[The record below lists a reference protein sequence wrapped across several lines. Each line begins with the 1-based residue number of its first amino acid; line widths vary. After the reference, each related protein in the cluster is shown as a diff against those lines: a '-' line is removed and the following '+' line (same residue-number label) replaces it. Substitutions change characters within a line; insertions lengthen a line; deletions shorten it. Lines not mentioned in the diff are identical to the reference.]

1 VSAETEN
8 AALPALEVRELR
20 PGTTVVVGAAQG
32 IGAVVAQRLA
42 GEAWTERVVLADI
55 DGDGVDRVAAGL
67 RDAGHDV
74 AALRVDVTDAAEV
87 DALLE
92 ASRGALRVAI
102 VAGTFFPTPS
112 LEVTREQFRQ
122 IVDVNLHG
130 AYFVAQAYA
139 QAMAANGGGAI
150 ACVSSIAGRMPRMR
164 QVAYCA
170 SKAGIS
176 HALRVLG
183 MEVAHDGVRVNT
195 VSPGLTDTPMMRRV
209 AGDHAAV
216 QQMADGTLEGFRPRI
231 PDRRV
236 ATPTDVADALAFL
249 LSPESDH
256 ITLQDLVVDG
266 GELLGR

>member
-1 VSAETEN
+1 MSAAPEAD
-8 AALPALEVRELR
+8 AAPLAREAK

-32 IGAVVAQRLA
+32 IGATVARRLA
-42 GEAWTERVVLADI
+42 GEAWSERVVLADL
-55 DGDGVDRVAAGL
+55 DGAGVEAVAADLRSEG
-67 RDAGHDV
+67 RDAV
-74 AALRVDVTDAAEV
+74 ALPVDVTDAVQVA
-87 DALLE
+87 ALLDVSRE
-92 ASRGALRVAI
+92 ATRVAI
-102 VAGTFFPTPS
+102 VAGTFFPTPA
-112 LEVTREQFRQ
+112 LEVTREQFAA

-139 QAMAANGGGAI
+139 QEMAARAGGAI
-150 ACVSSIAGRMPRMR
+150 VCVSSIAGRMPRLR

-170 SKAGIS
+170 SKAGIT

-183 MEVAHDGVRVNT
+183 MESAEHGVRVNT
-195 VSPGLTDTPMMRRV
+195 VSPGLTDTPMMRTV

-216 QQMADGTLEGFRPRI
+216 ARMADGTLEGFRPRI

-236 ATPTDVADALAFL
+236 ATPLDVADAIAFL

>member
-1 VSAETEN
+1 MSAEP
-8 AALPALEVRELR
+8 LGLRRRVPGRESR
-20 PGTTVVVGAAQG
+20 PGTTVVVGASQG

-42 GEAWTERVVLADI
+42 AEAWSERVVLADL
-55 DGDGVDRVAAGL
+55 DGDGVGAIAAQLRAAGHEV
-67 RDAGHDV
+67 D
-74 AALRVDVTDAAEV
+74 ALRVDVTDAAEV
-87 DALLE
+87 DALVERSRE
-92 ASRGALRVAI
+92 ATRVAI
-102 VAGTFFPTPS
+102 VAGMFFPTPS
-112 LEVTREQFRQ
+112 LDVTRDEFRQ

-139 QAMAANGGGAI
+139 GAMAAGAGGAI
-150 ACVSSIAGRMPRMR
+150 VCVSSIAGRMPRMR

-183 MEVAHDGVRVNT
+183 METAHDGVRVNT
-195 VSPGLTDTPMMRRV
+195 VSPGLTDTPMMRTV

-236 ATPTDVADALAFL
+236 ATPADVADAIAFL